1 MTVGTVGVSSS
12 FVPNVCGHPLPKTED
27 SKLLFTDKNTQEAG
41 EKGNQMEREK
51 EGVERNGS
59 EAG

>member
-1 MTVGTVGVSSS
+1 MGRVGVSSS
-12 FVPNVCGHPLPKTED
+12 LGPNVCGHPLPHKTED
-27 SKLLFTDKNTQEAG
+27 SKLIFTDKNTRETG

-59 EAG
+59 EAR